1 METRRDVKKEALEN
15 RASLVSRAYFFAES
29 CHKNQKRASGEP
41 YINHCLK
48 TAQNLADW
56 NLDETTIAAGL
67 LHDVVEDT
75 GCRLEEIDKNFGPQI
90 ANLVDGTTK
99 LGRIKYRGDEKQ
111 KDNIKKL
118 ILATSKD
125 LRVIFVKLADRLHN
139 MQTLRSLPSDKQK
152 RISLETYEIYS
163 SLAYRLGMQ
172 RLAGELE
179 DLAFPYLYPEEYKW
193 LISNMKT
200 RYAEREK
207 YLKRIKPIVIKELTL
222 ANIKP
227 LKVDFR
233 AKRYSSLYKKLLRYD
248 MDIDKIHDLVAFR
261 IIVENI
267 QDCYAA
273 LGVVHKLWPPLPGR
287 IKDYIAMPKP
297 NGYRSLHTV
306 VFCVGQ
312 KIVEFQIRTMEMHE
326 EAENGVAAHWA
337 YEEAKSGGKKR
348 VSFAKNQDISWVERL
363 RAWQEEETDSADFID
378 ALKMDFFKDRI
389 FAITPK
395 GQVVDLPAGATPID
409 FAYQIHTDLGNQCV
423 GAKVNGKIVP
433 LNHELRSSDIVEIVV
448 HKGKKPSISW
458 LEFVKTSSA
467 VSRIKKALKDKG
479 PLFEPKQTE
488 LHIVAQA
495 RPDLIKDLSNVV
507 GRNHLSL
514 VNLSAN
520 PTGSGFQTVKIRC
533 DSSDR
538 RKISQLIVK
547 IKSLKG
553 IKEIDYRFV

>member
-1 METRRDVKKEALEN
+1 MDVKKEALEN
-15 RASLVSRAYFFAES
+15 RASLISRAYFFAES
-29 CHKNQKRASGEP
+29 RHKSQKRASGEP
-41 YINHCLK
+41 YFNHCLK
-48 TAQNLADW
+48 TSQALADW
-56 NLDETTIAAGL
+56 NLDEKTIAAGL

-75 GCRLEEIDKNFGPQI
+75 GCSLEDIDKNFGPEI
-90 ANLVDGTTK
+90 LSLVDGVTK
-99 LGRIKYRGDEKQ
+99 LGHIKYRGDERQ

-118 ILATSKD
+118 ILASSKD

-139 MQTLRSLPSDKQK
+139 MQTLKSLPPEKQK
-152 RISLETYEIYS
+152 RVSLETYEIYS

-193 LISNMKT
+193 LVSNTKT

-222 ANIKP
+222 ANVKP
-227 LKVDFR
+227 IKVDFR
-233 AKRYSSLYKKLLRYD
+233 AKRYSSLYKKLLRFD
-248 MDIDKIHDLVAFR
+248 MDIDKIYDLIAFR
-261 IIVENI
+261 IIVENVR
-267 QDCYAA
+267 DCYAA

-312 KIVEFQIRTMEMHE
+312 KIVEFQIRTLEMHE

-337 YEEAKSGGKKR
+337 YEESKSGAKKR
-348 VSFAKNQDISWVERL
+348 VSFAKSQDISWVERL
-363 RAWQEEETDSADFID
+363 RAWQEEEADSESFLD
-378 ALKMDFFKDRI
+378 ALKVDFFKDRI

-395 GQVVDLPAGATPID
+395 GRVVDLPAGATPID
-409 FAYQIHTDLGNQCV
+409 FAYQIHTDLGDQCV
-423 GAKVNGKIVP
+423 GAKVNGRIVP
-433 LNHELRSSDIVEIVV
+433 LNHELRSSDIVEIIV

-479 PLFEPKQTE
+479 PLFEPRQTE
-488 LHIVAQA
+488 LRVVAA
-495 RPDLIKDLSNVV
+495 NRPDFIKDLTNVV
-507 GRNHLSL
+507 NRNHLNV
-514 VNLSAN
+514 VNLTTTPA
-520 PTGSGFQTVKIRC
+520 GSGFQSVKIKC

-538 RKISQLIVK
+538 HKISQLIVK
-547 IKSLKG
+547 IKSLKDV
-553 IKEIDYRFV
+553 KEIDYRFV